1 MKGTEKIPTEFD
13 KNEKKNAFSFLI
25 LLSPTKRDEECR
37 QKQKRVFEKLFL
49 SKTRCQKP
57 KTSIRVLIQR

>member
-13 KNEKKNAFSFLI
+13 KNE
-25 LLSPTKRDEECR
+25 E
-37 QKQKRVFEKLFL
+37 QKRVFVFDFTKNAFL
-49 SKTRCQKP
+49 KSYFCQKP